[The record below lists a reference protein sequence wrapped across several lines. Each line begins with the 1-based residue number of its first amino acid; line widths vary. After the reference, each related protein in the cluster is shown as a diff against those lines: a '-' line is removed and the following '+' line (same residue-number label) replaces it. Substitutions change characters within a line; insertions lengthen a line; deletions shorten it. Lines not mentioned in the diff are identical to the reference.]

1 MLVTPLFRYID
12 YALKRIRLLRHYTV
26 EPFLVFDGG
35 PLPAKIG
42 TEAER
47 ERCVNSFS
55 AFEKY
60 HVTFFRKREEAKDKA
75 QAFTRQGRHSE
86 AREQYAKC
94 LDISPQLAFQLI
106 KVCPRRRPDLLSS
119 DLCAQALRAENVQYI
134 VAPYEADA
142 QLVYLERIGLVDG
155 IITEDSDLLVFGAQ
169 NVVFKFDTDGSCVH
183 IAKADFGKVQE
194 VNLVGW
200 TDVQFREM
208 AILSG
213 CDYLSSINGMGL
225 KTAWKYLKKCKSVE
239 RVVRSVRLEGKM
251 TVPHGYE
258 DKFRMA
264 VLPFLYQRVYCPQAE
279 QLVYLSPIPENE
291 WDEEKERYVGS

>member
-1 MLVTPLFRYID
+1 M
-12 YALKRIRLLRHYTV
+12 
-26 EPFLVFDGG
+26 
-35 PLPAKIG
+35 
-42 TEAER
+42 
-47 ERCVNSFS
+47 
-55 AFEKY
+55 
-60 HVTFFRKREEAKDKA
+60 
-75 QAFTRQGRHSE
+75 
-86 AREQYAKC
+86 
-94 LDISPQLAFQLI
+94 DISPQLAFQLI
-106 KVCPRRRPDLLSS
+106 KVCPRHLPDRLSA

-134 VAPYEADA
+134 VAPYEADP

-169 NVVFKFDTDGSCVH
+169 NVFFKFDIDGSCVH
-183 IAKADFGKVQE
+183 ISRSDFGKVQE

-239 RVVRSVRLEGKM
+239 RVLRSVRLEGKM

-258 DKFRMA
+258 DQFRMA

-279 QLVYLSPIPENE
+279 KLVHLSPIPEKD

>member
-1 MLVTPLFRYID
+1 MPVTLLFRYID
-12 YALKRIRLLRHYTV
+12 HTLKRIRLMRHFAV

-35 PLPAKIG
+35 PLPAKTG

-47 ERCVNSFS
+47 ERCVSS
-55 AFEKY
+55 STAYETY
-60 HVTFFRKREEAKDKA
+60 RLTFFRKREEAKDKA
-75 QAFTRQGRHSE
+75 QAFARQGRHGE

-106 KVCPRRRPDLLSS
+106 KVCLQHLPDLLSA

-142 QLVYLERIGLVDG
+142 QLVHLERIGLVDG

-169 NVVFKFDTDGSCVH
+169 NVFFKLDPDGNCVH
-183 IAKADFGKVQE
+183 ISRADFGKVRE

-213 CDYLSSINGMGL
+213 CDYLPSINGMGV
-225 KTAWKYLKKCKSVE
+225 KTSWKYLKKCKSVE
-239 RVVRSVRLEGKM
+239 RVVRSLRLEGKK
-251 TVPHGYE
+251 TVPQGYE
-258 DKFRMA
+258 DQFRMA
-264 VLPFLYQRVYCPQAE
+264 VLPFLYQRVYCPQAKK
-279 QLVYLSPIPENE
+279 LVYLSPIPENE

>member
-1 MLVTPLFRYID
+1 M
-12 YALKRIRLLRHYTV
+12 
-26 EPFLVFDGG
+26 
-35 PLPAKIG
+35 
-42 TEAER
+42 
-47 ERCVNSFS
+47 
-55 AFEKY
+55 
-60 HVTFFRKREEAKDKA
+60 
-75 QAFTRQGRHSE
+75 
-86 AREQYAKC
+86 
-94 LDISPQLAFQLI
+94 
-106 KVCPRRRPDLLSS
+106 
-119 DLCAQALRAENVQYI
+119 
-134 VAPYEADA
+134 APYEADA

-169 NVVFKFDTDGSCVH
+169 NVFFKFEPDGGCVH
-183 IAKADFGKVQE
+183 ISRSDFGKVKE

-251 TVPHGYE
+251 TVPPGYE
-258 DKFRMA
+258 DQFQMA
-264 VLPFLYQRVYCPQAE
+264 VLPFLYQRVYCPRAE
-279 QLVYLSPIPENE
+279 KLVHLSPIPENE

>member
-1 MLVTPLFRYID
+1 M
-12 YALKRIRLLRHYTV
+12 
-26 EPFLVFDGG
+26 
-35 PLPAKIG
+35 
-42 TEAER
+42 
-47 ERCVNSFS
+47 
-55 AFEKY
+55 
-60 HVTFFRKREEAKDKA
+60 
-75 QAFTRQGRHSE
+75 
-86 AREQYAKC
+86 
-94 LDISPQLAFQLI
+94 
-106 KVCPRRRPDLLSS
+106 
-119 DLCAQALRAENVQYI
+119 
-134 VAPYEADA
+134 APYEADA

-169 NVVFKFDTDGSCVH
+169 NVFFKFDTDGSCVH
-183 IAKADFGKVQE
+183 ISRDNFGKVQE

-213 CDYLSSINGMGL
+213 CDYLPSISGMGL
-225 KTAWKYLKKCKSVE
+225 KTAWKYLKKCRSVE

-251 TVPHGYE
+251 TVPPEYE

-279 QLVYLSPIPENE
+279 KLVYLSPIPENE